1 MALGRDLAK
10 KLNNGRITPM
20 PTDVCTRKHALV
32 TGANSGI
39 GRATVT
45 ALAAQGWHVFAGLH
59 HRDDAGAAYDANHVT
74 SVRVD
79 VTDVDALRSAAVEIE
94 QHVRDAGLNALVNN
108 AGVGVAAPL
117 ELLPLDKL
125 RSQLE
130 INVTGQVAATQ
141 AFLPLV
147 RRATGRIVFISSV
160 GDRMSMPFAG
170 PLTSSKAAL
179 SMLAHSWRQ
188 ELAPWGIGVTIVAPA
203 LVHTDAAAKLRRDAH
218 VLVESFA
225 EEGKARYSTTFTG
238 MIEHAVAQEKKG
250 SPPSEI
256 AEAVVGALLA
266 RRSPTRV
273 VAGKGGRLLSVVARL
288 PSPLQDRL
296 RRRLFG
302 LPAVNSVPPARQ
314 SVGAG

>member
-1 MALGRDLAK
+1 
-10 KLNNGRITPM
+10 M

-45 ALAAQGWHVFAGLH
+45 ALAADGWHVFAGLH
-59 HRDDAGAAYDANHVT
+59 HRDEAGEAYDTTHVT
-74 SVRVD
+74 SVRID
-79 VTDVDALRSAAVEIE
+79 VTDVQALRSAADEVE
-94 QHVRDAGLNALVNN
+94 QHVREAGLDALVDN

-117 ELLPLDKL
+117 ELLPLDRL

-141 AFLPLV
+141 AFLPLL

-203 LVHTDAAAKLRRDAH
+203 LVHTDAADKLQRDASA
-218 VLVESFA
+218 LVESFS
-225 EEGKARYSTTFTG
+225 EQGKALYASTFTA
-238 MIEHAVAQEKKG
+238 MIEHAVAREKKG
-250 SPPSEI
+250 SPPSDI
-256 AEAVVGALLA
+256 AKAVLAALLA
-266 RRSPTRV
+266 RRSPARV
-273 VAGKGGRLLSVVARL
+273 VAGKGGRLLSVVAKL
-288 PSPLQDRL
+288 PSPVQDAL

-302 LPAVNSVPPARQ
+302 LPAVNSRSAQRQ
-314 SVGAG
+314 PVVAQ

>member
-1 MALGRDLAK
+1 
-10 KLNNGRITPM
+10 M

-45 ALAAQGWHVFAGLH
+45 ALTAQGWHVFAGLH
-59 HRDDAGAAYDANHVT
+59 HRDDAGQPYQAGHVQ
-74 SVRVD
+74 SVQID
-79 VTDVDALRSAAVEIE
+79 VTDVQSLRLAADEVE
-94 QHVRDAGLNALVNN
+94 QHVGGAGLDALVDN

-125 RSQLE
+125 RSQFE
-130 INVTGQVAATQ
+130 VNVTGQVAATQ

-203 LVHTDAAAKLRRDAH
+203 LVHTDAADKLQRDAGA
-218 VLVESFA
+218 LVETFS
-225 EEGKARYSTTFTG
+225 EQGKALYGSTFTA

-250 SPPSEI
+250 SPPSAI
-256 AEAVVGALLA
+256 AEAVVAALLA
-266 RRSPTRV
+266 RRSPARV
-273 VAGKGGRLLSVVARL
+273 VAGKGGRLLSVVAKL
-288 PSPLQDRL
+288 PSPVQDAL

-302 LPAVNSVPPARQ
+302 LPAVKSRTSERQ
-314 SVGAG
+314 PVQAP

>member
-1 MALGRDLAK
+1 
-10 KLNNGRITPM
+10 M

-45 ALAAQGWHVFAGLH
+45 ALVAQGWHVFAGLH
-59 HRDDAGAAYDANHVT
+59 HRDDAGQPYHAGHVQ
-74 SVRVD
+74 SIRID
-79 VTDVDALRSAAVEIE
+79 ITDVQSLRLAADEVE
-94 QHVRDAGLNALVNN
+94 QHVGDAGLDALVDN

-125 RSQLE
+125 RSQFE
-130 INVTGQVAATQ
+130 VNVTGQVAATQ

-147 RRATGRIVFISSV
+147 RLATGRIVFISSV
-160 GDRMSMPFAG
+160 GDRMAMPFAG

-203 LVHTDAAAKLRRDAH
+203 LVHTDAADKLQRDAGA
-218 VLVESFA
+218 LVETFS
-225 EEGKARYSTTFTG
+225 ERGKALYGSTFTA

-250 SPPSEI
+250 SPPSVI
-256 AEAVVGALLA
+256 AEAVVAALLA
-266 RRSPTRV
+266 RRSPARV
-273 VAGKGGRLLSVVARL
+273 VAGKGGRLLSVVAKL
-288 PSPLQDRL
+288 PSPVQDAL

-302 LPAVNSVPPARQ
+302 LPAVHSRVAERQ
-314 SVGAG
+314 SVQAS